1 MPIYRTA
8 LTSNFTQI
16 SNDLINSSI
25 PPEPKTILLY
35 LLSKP
40 VNWQP
45 KAHDLQKQLG
55 LTAYKVR
62 KGLRWLCSAGYAAW
76 DRLKSGH
83 TIWRIFSNPN
93 TTSQFAFAQTKTAAK
108 PVLMPHIN
116 LSDMDNQS
124 VLETLETEKI
134 LKQPPTAAPTPPT
147 ITEVEVVVSDELI
160 YPVQLNPKQKKA
172 CKSVIKKVKQPELQ
186 QPVLFALAYAM
197 AHQKI
202 NSIPAYLQGLVSR
215 ANDGTFEPVTTTAAT
230 KGGKPLIPIWQGHTP
245 PPKVDNQSFFAEL
258 QRRFGSK
265 AAAAIPTGRFD
276 SHNQGII
283 CINIVPISKYQC

>member
-25 PPEPKTILLY
+25 PSTPKNILLY

-55 LTAYKVR
+55 LTAYAVR
-62 KGLRWLCSAGYAAW
+62 KALRWLCSAGFAAYT
-76 DRLKSGH
+76 RLKSGH
-83 TIWRIFSNPN
+83 TIWQIFSKPN
-93 TTSQFAFAQTKTAAK
+93 LQQPEETAAK
-108 PVLMPHIN
+108 PVFKPHIEIPKRVF
-116 LSDMDNQS
+116 QP
-124 VLETLETEKI
+124 VLIKTKTEEINKP
-134 LKQPPTAAPTPPT
+134 LPSAAPAQES
-147 ITEVEVVVSDELI
+147 IVVVDALI
-160 YPVQLNPKQKKA
+160 YPVQLNPSQKKA

-202 NSIPAYLQGLVSR
+202 NSIPAYLQGLVKR
-215 ANDGTFEPVTTTAAT
+215 ANDGTFEAIQADTVT
-230 KGGKPLIPIWQGHTP
+230 KQGGKPLIPIWQGFGQSVP
-245 PPKVDNQSFFAEL
+245 SNQEKAKSFL
-258 QRRFGSK
+258 QQAKSALKGAS
-265 AAAAIPTGRFD
+265 
-276 SHNQGII
+276 
-283 CINIVPISKYQC
+283 C